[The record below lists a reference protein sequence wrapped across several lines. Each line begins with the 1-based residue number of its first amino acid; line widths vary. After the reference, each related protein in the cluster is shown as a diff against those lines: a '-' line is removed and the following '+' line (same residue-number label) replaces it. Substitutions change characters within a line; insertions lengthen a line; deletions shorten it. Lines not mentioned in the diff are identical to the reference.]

1 MSSTLNGRKFSK
13 GGASI
18 ISSYC
23 VDQLLWR
30 VRISTELRILENLV
44 ANVMFTNFR
53 LRRLNSTTHLEDHHH
68 VEDLGLLGAALV
80 C

>member
-53 LRRLNSTTHLEDHHH
+53 LRQLNSTTHLEDHHH